1 MKTVITL
8 LICIAMATCSNA
20 KRGTSYNGKVVNSND
35 SVFCVDSLV
44 GNELISLYPFMLYE
58 KPDGN
63 IIYSC
68 DYENGYICIAGE
80 IKDDWIRLDYIRS
93 NTDKL
98 TSPFYGWSKWCNNDS
113 ILFKVVGKGFPI
125 VSPYDENAVYEFPT
139 YSPEYPQYPGGEKAI
154 EQFLKK
160 EVQKRYPPTARQ
172 MGVQGR
178 VMVSFVVEKDGT
190 MSDFRIQNSVN
201 DEIDEAAI
209 ECIKNLPKRWKPTRT
224 KLEFD
229 TAKRTVRCKV
239 KLPVSF
245 RIE

>member
-8 LICIAMATCSNA
+8 LICIAMATCSNT
-20 KRGTSYNGKVVNSND
+20 KRGASSDGKVVNSND
-35 SVFCVDSLV
+35 SVFCADSLV
-44 GNELISLYPFMLYE
+44 GNELISLYPFMLYD

-63 IIYSC
+63 ITYSC

-80 IKDDWIRLDYIRS
+80 IKDDWIRLDYILI
-93 NTDKL
+93 NLDKL
-98 TSPFYGWSKWCNNDS
+98 TFPFYGWTKWRNNDS
-113 ILFKVVGKGFPI
+113 IMFKVIGEGFPFI
-125 VSPYDENAVYEFPT
+125 SPYDENAIYEFPV
-139 YSPEYPQYPGGEKAI
+139 YSQEYPQYPGGEEAI

-160 EVQKRYPPTARQ
+160 EAQKRYPPTARQ

-229 TAKRTVRCKV
+229 TAERTVR
-239 KLPVSF
+239 
-245 RIE
+245 

>member
-1 MKTVITL
+1 M
-8 LICIAMATCSNA
+8 
-20 KRGTSYNGKVVNSND
+20 
-35 SVFCVDSLV
+35 
-44 GNELISLYPFMLYE
+44 
-58 KPDGN
+58 
-63 IIYSC
+63 
-68 DYENGYICIAGE
+68 
-80 IKDDWIRLDYIRS
+80 
-93 NTDKL
+93 
-98 TSPFYGWSKWCNNDS
+98 
-113 ILFKVVGKGFPI
+113 FKVIGEGFPFI
-125 VSPYDENAVYEFPT
+125 SPYDENAIYEFPV
-139 YSPEYPQYPGGEKAI
+139 YSQEYPQYPGGEEAI

-209 ECIKNLPKRWKPTRT
+209 ECIKNLPKRWKPART

-229 TAKRTVRCKV
+229 TAERTVRCKV